1 MTTRANARIDHDT
14 ARQLSAALEH
24 LQQQQ
29 PKRRESVSRAE
40 FVREHAKLIR
50 ALIARGFSV
59 SEIGEA
65 LRAVEPT
72 LSDAVIKANAR
83 SARRVA
89 GSASTARDTRK
100 QASLPGELTDS

>member
-1 MTTRANARIDHDT
+1 MTTKANARIDHDT
-14 ARQLSAALEH
+14 ARQLSAALDA

-29 PKRRESVSRAE
+29 PRRRGSLSRAE

-59 SEIGEA
+59 SQIGDA
-65 LRAVEPT
+65 LRVVEPT
-72 LSDAVIKANAR
+72 LSDAVIKTNAR
-83 SARRVA
+83 SPRRVA
-89 GSASTARDTRK
+89 GSASTARDTLK